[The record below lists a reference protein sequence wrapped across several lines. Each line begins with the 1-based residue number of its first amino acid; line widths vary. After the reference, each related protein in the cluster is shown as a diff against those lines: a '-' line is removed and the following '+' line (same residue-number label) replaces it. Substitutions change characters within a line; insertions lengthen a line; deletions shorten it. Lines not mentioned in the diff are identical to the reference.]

1 MRKILLVTNHLTP
14 YRKIFYSKF
23 HQICESKGIDF
34 KVLLMT
40 KIEPKR
46 NWDYNSLKIPFA
58 HLMKDIHITF
68 PINNHL
74 NIEIKKQLKIYINRT
89 SLLWLVVICILQIG

>member
-58 HLMKDIHITF
+58 HLYNPQNEAFRLSRT
-68 PINNHL
+68 
-74 NIEIKKQLKIYINRT
+74 NRII
-89 SLLWLVVICILQIG
+89 S